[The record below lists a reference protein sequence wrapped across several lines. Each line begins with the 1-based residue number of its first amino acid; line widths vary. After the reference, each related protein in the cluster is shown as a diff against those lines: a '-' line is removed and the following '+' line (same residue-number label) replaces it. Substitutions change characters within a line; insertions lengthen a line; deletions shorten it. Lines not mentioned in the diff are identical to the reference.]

1 MTGHAGR
8 EVLFEFRA
16 IGNQW
21 RVTALDPKTGT
32 EVVIV
37 APRNASRE
45 DIKKIAAAKLQ
56 RALANGR

>member
-1 MTGHAGR
+1 MNGDAGR

-21 RVTALDPKTGT
+21 RVTALDPKTGI

-56 RALANGR
+56 RALANRR